1 MKPKVVITQPVHQ
14 EVVELLEQKCEV
26 ILNNALNTLGCDEIL
41 RRAKYADGIM
51 VFMSDRVDDKFLQLC
66 PKLKIVAAALK
77 GYDNFDVKSCTRR
90 GVWFTTVPDLL
101 TAPTAEL
108 TVGLL
113 IALSR
118 NMSNGDRF
126 IRTSRFNGWRP
137 NFYGTGLSGRNLGI
151 VGMGALGQAIAKRLS
166 SFDMSISYAD
176 PIPVTEQ
183 KEVSWGMNF
192 VSLDQVLSKSD
203 FVILAVPLTP
213 ATFHLIDQSALE
225 KIKTGA
231 FLVNTCRGSVVDEEA
246 VIRALSSGKLA
257 GYAADV
263 FETEDWARPDRPNS
277 IPDAL
282 ISMTSATF
290 FTPHLGSAVDDVRL
304 EIELEA
310 AHNIL
315 QAFEGKRPTGAIND
329 IANIKVTS
337 SNRR

>member
-1 MKPKVVITQPVHQ
+1 MKPKVVITQPVHR
-14 EVVELLEQKCEV
+14 EVVELLAHKCEV
-26 ILNNALNTLGCDEIL
+26 IPNNALTTLGGDEIL
-41 RRAKYADGIM
+41 RRAKNADGIM
-51 VFMSDRVDDKFLQLC
+51 VFMSDRIDDEFLQLC
-66 PKLKIVAAALK
+66 PNLKIVAAALK

-101 TAPTAEL
+101 TVPTAEL

-113 IALSR
+113 IGLSR
-118 NMSNGDRF
+118 NASAGDRF
-126 IRTSRFNGWRP
+126 IRTGQFTGWRP
-137 NFYGTGLSGRNLGI
+137 KLYGTGLSGRNLGI

-166 SFDMSISYAD
+166 SFDMSISYTD
-176 PIPVTEQ
+176 PTPATVQ
-183 KEVSWGMNF
+183 KEVSWGMNL

-203 FVILAVPLTP
+203 FVILAVPLTL
-213 ATFHLIDQSALE
+213 ATFHLIDQRAIE

-231 FLVNTCRGSVVDEEA
+231 FLVNTCRGSVVDEQA

-282 ISMTSATF
+282 INLTGATF

-310 AHNIL
+310 ARNIL
-315 QAFEGKRPTGAIND
+315 QVFEGKKPTGAIND
-329 IANIKVTS
+329 IANSNVTP
-337 SNRR
+337 SNPR